1 MILFVEDGGALPSAV
16 NVSLDSWKCL
26 SFQGHL
32 SRPLALNFAEVQE
45 APGFSLEQL
54 FG

>member
-26 SFQGHL
+26 SFQSHL
-32 SRPLALNFAEVQE
+32 SRPLALNFAETQE